1 MAKSTG
7 KVVAREKVKAKAK
20 GSGQIFVAII
30 RKEASDQLVLSP
42 MSLRLILLSTLL
54 FPILNANAEEESLG
68 ALIEARK
75 TAGRANA
82 SPEKLAAYADGIKA
96 VEAAETVK
104 AAIQQ
109 GEKAPDFTLPNATGM
124 EITLSEK
131 LSEGP
136 VVLVWYRGGWC
147 PYCNIQLAAYQKI
160 LPQVEELGAQLIAI
174 SPELP
179 DKSLST
185 TEKNGLRFEVLSD
198 VNLKVS
204 KDYGL
209 VFDLT
214 PEVEKLYGQFFD
226 IKEYNGADAATN
238 QLPLAAT
245 YVIAENSTVAWAF
258 LEADYTKR
266 AEPRDIIDALDGLE

>member
-1 MAKSTG
+1 
-7 KVVAREKVKAKAK
+7 
-20 GSGQIFVAII
+20 
-30 RKEASDQLVLSP
+30 
-42 MSLRLILLSTLL
+42 MSLRLLLISTLL
-54 FPILNANAEEESLG
+54 IPFLNTNAEEESLG

-96 VEAAETVK
+96 VEEAETVK
-104 AAIQQ
+104 VAIQK

-124 EITLSEK
+124 QVNLSDK

-160 LPQVEELGAQLIAI
+160 LPQIEELGAQMIAI
-174 SPELP
+174 SPEVP

-198 VNLKVS
+198 ANLKVS
-204 KDYGL
+204 KEYGL
-209 VFDLT
+209 VFELT
-214 PEVEKLYGQFFD
+214 PEVEKLYGEFFD
-226 IKEYNGADAATN
+226 IKEYNGAEAASN
-238 QLPLAAT
+238 ELPLAAT
-245 YVIAENSTVAWAF
+245 YVIAEDGTVAWAF

-266 AEPRDIIDALDGLE
+266 AEPRDIIAALDGLE